1 MKKIY
6 KYNNKMEG
14 TIKLQSKD
22 GKEFEISKKAA
33 ELSELLK
40 GTMNDYPDDNSIPL
54 TDIDEKTTEEVL
66 VYLTHFNGQSP
77 LEIEKPLPSSDLK
90 SLIDEWSFNYIDK
103 FNMDDLVNLTVAA
116 NVLGVNPLLNLCCAK
131 IAAMCKDKNEEEIF
145 KVFNITEDFTDEER
159 EKIRKDNQWIEDN
172 I

>member
-1 MKKIY
+1 
-6 KYNNKMEG
+6 MEG

-54 TDIDEKTTEEVL
+54 TDVDEKTTEKILE
-66 VYLTHFNGQSP
+66 YLTHFNGQSP
-77 LEIEKPLPSSDLK
+77 PEIDKPLTSTDLK
-90 SLIDEWSFNYIDK
+90 NVTDEWSFNYIDK

-116 NVLGVNPLLNLCCAK
+116 NFMGINSLLDLCCAK
-131 IAAMCKDKNEEEIF
+131 IASLCKDKSEEEVF
-145 KVFNITEDFTDEER
+145 KIFNITEDFTDEER

>member
-1 MKKIY
+1 
-6 KYNNKMEG
+6 MEG
-14 TIKLQSKD
+14 TIHLKSKE
-22 GKEFEISKKAA
+22 GKDFTITKKAA

-77 LEIEKPLPSSDLK
+77 QEIEKPLPSSDLK

-116 NVLGVNPLLNLCCAK
+116 NFMGINSLLDLCCAK
-131 IAAMCKDKNEEEIF
+131 IASLCKDKSEEEVF
-145 KVFNITEDFTDEER
+145 KIFNITEDFTDEER